1 MSAPIVQTNNA
12 KFVSIIPENGT
23 EFQEGQKIIFNLDP
37 ALGSLHTANSNII
50 HLYKTSKYLFKTKWY
65 VIRNIR

>member
-23 EFQEGQKIIFNLDP
+23 EFQEGQKIIFNLD
-37 ALGSLHTANSNII
+37 LGI
-50 HLYKTSKYLFKTKWY
+50 YKGE
-65 VIRNIR
+65 R